1 MTRSKLRNNVFQLK
15 NKKKEKERNKA
26 ERIKINMKQMDQGK
40 IVRIWNCNNID
51 LKMNTA
57 QLQSQKM
64 KMPLKHP
71 LNNDRLKDL

>member
-1 MTRSKLRNNVFQLK
+1 M
-15 NKKKEKERNKA
+15 KE
-26 ERIKINMKQMDQGK
+26 MDQGK

-71 LNNDRLKDL
+71 LNNDRLKDWRRSE